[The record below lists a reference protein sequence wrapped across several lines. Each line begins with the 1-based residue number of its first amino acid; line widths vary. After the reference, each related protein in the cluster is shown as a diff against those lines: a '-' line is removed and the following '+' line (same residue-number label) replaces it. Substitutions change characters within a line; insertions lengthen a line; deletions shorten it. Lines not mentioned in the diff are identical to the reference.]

1 MKWNTLDSLEHEA
14 LQDYTNLT
22 EVALRTLSEPA
33 QGLYIAESLKV
44 LERALGAGHQPRS
57 IITTPSGLISSRSSR
72 NTTLNR

>member
-22 EVALRTLSEPA
+22 EVALRSLSEPA

-44 LERALGAGHQPRS
+44 LERALSAGHQPP
-57 IITTPSGLISSRSSR
+57 IHHHHAPVG
-72 NTTLNR
+72 

>member
-33 QGLYIAESLKV
+33 L
-44 LERALGAGHQPRS
+44 
-57 IITTPSGLISSRSSR
+57 
-72 NTTLNR
+72 